1 MRPTKYIDKIKNTF
15 IRIVGGGGRLRIA
28 GRREREHCNQVFNL

>member
-1 MRPTKYIDKIKNTF
+1 MDKIKNTF

-28 GRREREHCNQVFNL
+28 GRREREREHCNQVFNL